1 VIDFFRMPPKKVNT
15 GEQKALQKKKDK
27 VAEDKT
33 FGLKNKN
40 KSKAVQKYIAS
51 VKQQVKTPHGAKP
64 VTEHEQRQ
72 EKKKESERAKLL
84 NSLFGNL
91 GILETKKKKKK
102 EDDKGKIDLY
112 VDQRDQAGASGD
124 NKEQDTM
131 ADWDQE
137 KLEKVVGQRHGAQA
151 KQCQTDIICKFFL
164 DAVEKGL
171 YGWFW
176 VCPNGGDTCKY
187 RHSLPPGY
195 VLKKNVPVDEED
207 EEEEISLEEQIEIER
222 AALPAGGTAVT
233 QETFK
238 KWLIDRANRKREA
251 AEQEKQAIIDAA
263 SKKGQKV
270 PFGLSGRDL
279 FTFDPNLF
287 VDDDGAAD
295 QQLYADMEE
304 SNEVFDE
311 ELFEDGDIDI
321 EDSDVES
328 DEDEEDDDVME
339 AIEEEE
345 LEEDSDEDEHEI
357 ADDHVPHKRAP
368 EIATD

>member
-1 VIDFFRMPPKKVNT
+1 MPPKKSS
-15 GEQKALQKKKDK
+15 GEQKSEQKKKEK

-40 KSKAVQKYIAS
+40 KSKAVQKFIAS
-51 VKQQVKTPHGAKP
+51 VKQQAKTIHGAKP
-64 VTEHEQRQ
+64 VSEHEQRQ
-72 EKKKESERAKLL
+72 EKKKDAERAKLL

-102 EDDKGKIDLY
+102 DEDDKGKIDLY
-112 VDQRDQAGASGD
+112 VDQRDQGGD
-124 NKEQDTM
+124 NKETDNM
-131 ADWDQE
+131 ADWDQD

-151 KQCQTDIICKFFL
+151 KQCQTDIICKYFL

-195 VLKKNVPVDEED
+195 ILKKNMPVDDDD

-222 AALPAGGTAVT
+222 ANLPPGGTPVT
-233 QETFK
+233 EASFK
-238 KWLIDRANRKREA
+238 QWLINRATMKREA
-251 AEQEKQAIIDAA
+251 DEKEKQAIIDAA

-279 FTFDPNLF
+279 FAFDPTLF
-287 VDDDGAAD
+287 VDDDGAAE
-295 QQLYADMEE
+295 QNLYADLVDPNNVFEE
-304 SNEVFDE
+304 DLFDE
-311 ELFEDGDIDI
+311 
-321 EDSDVES
+321 DVEF
-328 DEDEEDDDVME
+328 DEDDEDMDEEDGEEVDD
-339 AIEEEE
+339 AQPKQ
-345 LEEDSDEDEHEI
+345 H
-357 ADDHVPHKRAP
+357 AP
-368 EIATD
+368 EVVTQ

>member
-1 VIDFFRMPPKKVNT
+1 MPPKKQNT
-15 GEQKALQKKKDK
+15 GEKKAEQKKKDK

-51 VKQQVKTPHGAKP
+51 VKQQAKTVHGSRP
-64 VTEHEQRQ
+64 VNEHEQRQ
-72 EKKKESERAKLL
+72 EKKKDAERAKLL

-102 EDDKGKIDLY
+102 EDDDKGKIDLY
-112 VDQRDQAGASGD
+112 VDQRDQGGD
-124 NKEQDTM
+124 GKEADNM

-151 KQCQTDIICKFFL
+151 KQCQTDIICKHFL
-164 DAVEKGL
+164 DAVEKSL

-176 VCPNGGDTCKY
+176 VCPNGGDQCKY

-195 VLKKNVPVDEED
+195 VLKKNIPVDDEEED
-207 EEEEISLEEQIEIER
+207 EEMSLEEQIELER
-222 AALPAGGTAVT
+222 AALPPGGTPVT
-233 QETFK
+233 EASFK
-238 KWLIDRANRKREA
+238 QWLINRANMKREA

-279 FTFDPNLF
+279 FAFDPTLF

-295 QQLYADMEE
+295 QQLYADMED
-304 SNEVFDE
+304 SNQVFEEDLFDE
-311 ELFEDGDIDI
+311 DVEFDDEDMEDI
-321 EDSDVES
+321 EEGEEEEEE
-328 DEDEEDDDVME
+328 EDEDDD
-339 AIEEEE
+339 EEEE
-345 LEEDSDEDEHEI
+345 MPS
-357 ADDHVPHKRAP
+357 VQAP
-368 EIATD
+368 QVATE

>member
-1 VIDFFRMPPKKVNT
+1 MPPKKVNS
-15 GEQKALQKKKDK
+15 GEQKALQKKKEK

-64 VTEHEQRQ
+64 VSEHEQRQ
-72 EKKKESERAKLL
+72 EKKKDVERAKLL

-102 EDDKGKIDLY
+102 EEDDKGKIDLY
-112 VDQRDQAGASGD
+112 VDQRDQGGAAAD
-124 NKEQDTM
+124 NKEQDNM

-151 KQCQTDIICKFFL
+151 RQCQTDIICKFFL

-195 VLKKNVPVDEED
+195 VLKKNVPVDDDE
-207 EEEEISLEEQIEIER
+207 EEEEISLEEQIEIDR
-222 AALPAGGTAVT
+222 AALPTGGTPVT
-233 QETFK
+233 EESFK
-238 KWLIDRANRKREA
+238 KWLADRANRKREA

-279 FTFDPNLF
+279 FTFDPTLF
-287 VDDDGAAD
+287 IDDDGAAD

-304 SNEVFDE
+304 SNEMFDE
-311 ELFEDGDIDI
+311 ELFEEDDVDFEDDDEEAMEGI
-321 EDSDVES
+321 E
-328 DEDEEDDDVME
+328 EEDD
-339 AIEEEE
+339 
-345 LEEDSDEDEHEI
+345 EDDDDDDEDNEEGGMEESHRE
-357 ADDHVPHKRAP
+357 KAP
-368 EIATD
+368 VVANE

>member
-1 VIDFFRMPPKKVNT
+1 MPPKKANT
-15 GEQKALQKKKDK
+15 GEQKALQKQKEK

-51 VKQQVKTPHGAKP
+51 VKQQVKTPHGSKP
-64 VTEHEQRQ
+64 VSEHEQRQ
-72 EKKKESERAKLL
+72 EKKKDVERAKLL

-102 EDDKGKIDLY
+102 DEDDKGKIDLY
-112 VDQRDQAGASGD
+112 VDQRDQAGNGSD
-124 NKEQDTM
+124 NKEQETM

-137 KLEKVVGQRHGAQA
+137 QLEKVVGQRHGAQA
-151 KQCQTDIICKFFL
+151 KQCQTDIICKYFL

-195 VLKKNVPVDEED
+195 VLKKNVPVDD
-207 EEEEISLEEQIEIER
+207 DDDVEEISLEEQIEIER
-222 AALPAGGTAVT
+222 AALPAGGTPVT
-233 QETFK
+233 EESFK
-238 KWLIDRANRKREA
+238 KWLVDRANRKREA

-279 FTFDPNLF
+279 FTFDPTLF

-295 QQLYADMEE
+295 QQLYAEMEE
-304 SNEVFDE
+304 TNEVFDE
-311 ELFEDGDIDI
+311 ELFEDEDVDFEDDDAEASEAD
-321 EDSDVES
+321 EDSDLDPIDEEES
-328 DEDEEDDDVME
+328 DSES
-339 AIEEEE
+339 I
-345 LEEDSDEDEHEI
+345 SDREPR
-357 ADDHVPHKRAP
+357 AKAP
-368 EIATD
+368 EIGTE